1 VFGFFG
7 WILFRLSGD
16 VALRVTKKYSSFHV
30 VCEEGIG
37 SLCDRI
43 VCRVTRLQRMF
54 ICTVALPMGRRHM
67 VLLAMSSLIYSR
79 QSHYL
84 SCPTFYSR

>member
-16 VALRVTKKYSSFHV
+16 VALRVTKKSSSFHV

-67 VLLAMSSLIYSR
+67 VLISYVFPHLLSTVSLPLLP
-79 QSHYL
+79 HVL
-84 SCPTFYSR
+84 L